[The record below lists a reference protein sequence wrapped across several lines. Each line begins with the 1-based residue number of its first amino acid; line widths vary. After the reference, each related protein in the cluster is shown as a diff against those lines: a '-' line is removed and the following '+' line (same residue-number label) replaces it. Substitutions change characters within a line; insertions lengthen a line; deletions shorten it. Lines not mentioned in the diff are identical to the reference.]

1 MGNFF
6 MADSRSWSSDQAK
19 FMRIRVDIPL
29 DKPLRHCGVIAS
41 LEGEIYQVYFR
52 YGRLPVFYFSCG
64 IMRRDERHCQSMGNP
79 TNEPQQ
85 YGEWLRAQGRN
96 KMGSLKIGPAKAA
109 MMPIHGKST
118 NFRGNK
124 AKYSPEG
131 RGRSEERNH
140 EAKLGGRKL
149 SWKTKV

>member
-1 MGNFF
+1 
-6 MADSRSWSSDQAK
+6 
-19 FMRIRVDIPL
+19 MRIRVDIPL

-52 YGRLPVFYFSCG
+52 YERLPVFYFSCG

-109 MMPIHGKST
+109 MMPT
-118 NFRGNK
+118 NPQILGETRQSIAPK
-124 AKYSPEG
+124 EG
-131 RGRSEERNH
+131 EGQ
-140 EAKLGGRKL
+140 RKE
-149 SWKTKV
+149 TMRQN